1 MPDKSPVTLHDV
13 VSEPHLGLAPLVPGN
28 PAAVVTGAHTSD
40 IHNPA
45 EWLEPKTVL
54 LTTGLRFV
62 NAEQDEQL
70 ASRLVEDL
78 SKAGV
83 VALFFGIGVYFD
95 QVPVKLLSACKQA
108 GFPLYTVAP
117 DVPFYRVESF
127 INQSQASPDAYLQKR
142 ALWLSNDLLQSIS
155 AENPVHA
162 LIVRLAMACR
172 GTAVLY
178 EDSGR
183 IVESSGDGPTH
194 LIWKELRTGSN
205 TSSEPLVIGQWGVM
219 ARPLV
224 LRGDG
229 FTLAVASRNHR
240 VLKDLGD
247 VLLETTQRLLA
258 AVNGIARFS
267 DSKQRHENTQ
277 LLTVLQDG
285 IPVARE
291 FRHWERMRAF
301 RFTPYEP
308 LRAVVAANLDQEPI
322 SPSFT
327 GQLLRQAEVSGLGLL
342 LAENGRTPESPPGFH
357 AVVSNSSALDAWLE
371 LTDRSVFVGL
381 SEPYSDLALTPEAFR
396 EAEAAAGIA
405 RRQILAATGAGLEIY
420 RGIVR
425 LDEVDPST
433 WLLARRQS
441 PQDKDTLNRFVAPL
455 SSDSELKQTVICYLV
470 NDLDVA
476 KVASILFVHPNT
488 VRYRL
493 KKVET
498 LVGGSI
504 SSSRTIAN
512 LYLAFHDDIVALSQ
526 ATHVVHDDL

>member
-1 MPDKSPVTLHDV
+1 MPDKSPVTLHAV
-13 VSEPHLGLAPLVPGN
+13 VSEAPLGLAPLVPGN
-28 PAAVVTGAHTSD
+28 PDAVITGAHTSD

-45 EWLEPKTVL
+45 AWLEPNTVL

-62 NAEQDEQL
+62 NTERDERL
-70 ASRLVEDL
+70 AVRLVEDL
-78 SKAGV
+78 RKARV
-83 VALFFGIGVYFD
+83 AALFFGVGVYFD
-95 QVPVKLLSACKQA
+95 QVPAMLVAACKQA

-117 DVPFYRVESF
+117 DVPFHRIENF

-194 LIWKELRTGSN
+194 LIWKELRNGN
-205 TSSEPLVIGQWGVM
+205 NRSEIVVIGQWGVM

-229 FTLAVASRNHR
+229 FVIAVASRNHR

-247 VLLETTQRLLA
+247 LLLETTQRLLA
-258 AVNGIARFS
+258 AVNGIAQFS
-267 DSKQRHENTQ
+267 DSRQRHENTQ
-277 LLTVLQDG
+277 LLTLLQDG
-285 IPVARE
+285 VPVARE

-308 LRAVVAANLDQEPI
+308 LRAVVAANLAQQPMD
-322 SPSFT
+322 PSFSE
-327 GQLLRQAEVSGLGLL
+327 QLLRRAEASGLGLL

-371 LTDRSVFVGL
+371 LTDRTVFVGL
-381 SEPYSDLALTPEAFR
+381 SEPYSDLARTPEAFR
-396 EAEAAAGIA
+396 DAEAAAGIA
-405 RRQILAATGAGLEIY
+405 RRQIQASTRTGSGIY

-425 LDEVDPST
+425 LDDVDPAT

-441 PQDKDTLNRFVAPL
+441 PQDKDKLNLFVEAL
-455 SSDSELKQTVICYLV
+455 HGDSELKQTVICYLV

-476 KVASILFVHPNT
+476 KVAGVLFVHPNT

-498 LVGGSI
+498 LVGGSL
-504 SSSRTIAN
+504 SSPRIIAN

-526 ATHVVHDDL
+526 AWNESGNP

>member
-13 VSEPHLGLAPLVPGN
+13 VSEAHLGLAPLVPGN
-28 PAAVVTGAHTSD
+28 TAAVITGAHTSD

-45 EWLEPKTVL
+45 DWLEPNTVL

-62 NAEQDEQL
+62 NAERDEQL
-70 ASRLVEDL
+70 AVRLVEDL
-78 SKAGV
+78 RRARV
-83 VALFFGIGVYFD
+83 AALFFGVGVYFD
-95 QVPVKLLSACKQA
+95 QVPAKLLAACKQA
-108 GFPLYTVAP
+108 NFPLYTVAH
-117 DVPFYRVESF
+117 DVPFYRIESF

-142 ALWLSNDLLQSIS
+142 ALWLSNDLLQSLS

-194 LIWKELRTGSN
+194 LIWKELRNGSN
-205 TSSEPLVIGQWGVM
+205 AAEPLVIGQWGVM

-267 DSKQRHENTQ
+267 DSRQRHENTQ
-277 LLTVLQDG
+277 LLTMLQDG

-308 LRAVVAANLDQEPI
+308 LRAVVAANLEQQPI

-327 GQLLRQAEVSGLGLL
+327 EQLLRRAEASGLGLL
-342 LAENGRTPESPPGFH
+342 LAENGRTPESPPGFQ

-371 LTDRSVFVGL
+371 LTDRSVYVGL
-381 SEPYSDLALTPEAFR
+381 SEPYTDLALTPEAFR

-405 RRQILAATGAGLEIY
+405 RRQVQAAISTGSEIY

-441 PQDKDTLNRFVAPL
+441 PQDKDKLNRFGAAL
-455 SSDSELKQTVICYLV
+455 RGDSELKQTVICYLV

-476 KVASILFVHPNT
+476 KVASVLFVHPNT

-493 KKVET
+493 KKAET
-498 LVGGSI
+498 FVGGSL

-512 LYLAFHDDIVALSQ
+512 LYLAFHDDIVAMSHGIH
-526 ATHVVHDDL
+526 ASRDP

>member
-1 MPDKSPVTLHDV
+1 MPDRTPVTLHDV
-13 VSEPHLGLAPLVPGN
+13 VSEAPLGLTPLVPGN
-28 PAAVVTGAHTSD
+28 PAAIVLGAHTSD

-45 EWLEPKTVL
+45 AWLEPNTVL

-62 NAEQDEQL
+62 NAERDEL
-70 ASRLVEDL
+70 LPVKLVEDL
-78 SKAGV
+78 RKARV
-83 VALFFGIGVYFD
+83 AALFFGVGVYFD
-95 QVPVKLLSACKQA
+95 QVPAKLVAACKQA
-108 GFPLYTVAP
+108 GFPLYTVAH
-117 DVPFYRVESF
+117 DVPFHRIENF
-127 INQSQASPDAYLQKR
+127 INQSQASPDAYVQKR
-142 ALWLSNDLLQSIS
+142 ALWISNDLLQSIS

-178 EDSGR
+178 ENSGR
-183 IVESSGDGPTH
+183 IVESSGGGPTH
-194 LIWKELRTGSN
+194 LIWKELRDGNNASGTI
-205 TSSEPLVIGQWGVM
+205 VIGQWGVM

-224 LRGDG
+224 LRGEG

-247 VLLETTQRLLA
+247 VLLETAQRLLA

-267 DSKQRHENTQ
+267 DSRERHENTL
-277 LLTVLQDG
+277 LLTMLQDG
-285 IPVARE
+285 VPLARE

-308 LRAVVAANLDQEPI
+308 LRAVVAASPAEEPVD
-322 SPSFT
+322 PSFT
-327 GQLLRQAEVSGLGLL
+327 ELLLRGAEASGLGLL
-342 LAENGRTPESPPGFH
+342 LAENGRTPENPPGFH

-371 LTDRSVFVGL
+371 LTAGSVFVGL
-381 SEPYSDLALTPEAFR
+381 SEPYSDLARTPEAFR

-405 RRQILAATGAGLEIY
+405 RRQIRAAAATASGTY

-425 LDEVDPST
+425 LDEVDPAT

-441 PQDKDTLNRFVAPL
+441 APDKDKLNRFVEAL
-455 SSDSELKQTVICYLV
+455 NVDSDLKETVICYLV

-476 KVASILFVHPNT
+476 KVASVLFVHPNT

-498 LVGGSI
+498 LVGGSL
-504 SSSRTIAN
+504 SSARIIAN
-512 LYLAFHDDIVALSQ
+512 LYLAFHDDIDALSQ
-526 ATHVVHDDL
+526 ARDESPES

>member
-1 MPDKSPVTLHDV
+1 
-13 VSEPHLGLAPLVPGN
+13 
-28 PAAVVTGAHTSD
+28 
-40 IHNPA
+40 
-45 EWLEPKTVL
+45 
-54 LTTGLRFV
+54 
-62 NAEQDEQL
+62 
-70 ASRLVEDL
+70 
-78 SKAGV
+78 
-83 VALFFGIGVYFD
+83 
-95 QVPVKLLSACKQA
+95 
-108 GFPLYTVAP
+108 
-117 DVPFYRVESF
+117 
-127 INQSQASPDAYLQKR
+127 
-142 ALWLSNDLLQSIS
+142 
-155 AENPVHA
+155 
-162 LIVRLAMACR
+162 
-172 GTAVLY
+172 
-178 EDSGR
+178 
-183 IVESSGDGPTH
+183 
-194 LIWKELRTGSN
+194 
-205 TSSEPLVIGQWGVM
+205 M

-267 DSKQRHENTQ
+267 DSRQRHENTQ
-277 LLTVLQDG
+277 LLTMLQDG

-308 LRAVVAANLDQEPI
+308 LRAVVAANLEQQPI

-327 GQLLRQAEVSGLGLL
+327 EQLLRRAEASGLGLL

-381 SEPYSDLALTPEAFR
+381 SEPYTDLALTPEAFR
-396 EAEAAAGIA
+396 DAEAAAGIA
-405 RRQILAATGAGLEIY
+405 RRQVQASLNAGTGIY

-425 LDEVDPST
+425 LNEVDPST

-441 PQDKDTLNRFVAPL
+441 PQDKDKLNRYGAAL
-455 SSDSELKQTVICYLV
+455 RADSELKQTVICYLV

-476 KVASILFVHPNT
+476 KVASVLFVHPNT

-512 LYLAFHDDIVALSQ
+512 LYLAFHDEIVALSQ
-526 ATHVVHDDL
+526 TKHVPHDL

>member
-1 MPDKSPVTLHDV
+1 MPSESPVTLYDV
-13 VSEPHLGLAPLVPGN
+13 VSEAPLGLTPLIPGN
-28 PAAVVTGAHTSD
+28 PVAVITGAHTSD
-40 IHNPA
+40 IEDPA
-45 EWLEPKTVL
+45 GWLEPNTVL
-54 LTTGLRFV
+54 LTTGLPFI
-62 NAEQDEQL
+62 NADRDGRL
-70 ASRLVEDL
+70 ALKLVENL
-78 SKAGV
+78 AKARV
-83 VALFFGIGVYFD
+83 AALFFGVGVYFD
-95 QVPVKLLSACKQA
+95 QVPAVLVTACKQA
-108 GFPLYTVAP
+108 NFPLYTVAL
-117 DVPFYRVESF
+117 DVPFYRIENF

-172 GTAVLY
+172 GAAVLY

-194 LIWKELRTGSN
+194 LIWKELRNGTN
-205 TSSEPLVIGQWGVM
+205 ASEVFVIGQWGVM
-219 ARPLV
+219 SRPLV

-229 FTLAVASRNHR
+229 FVVAVASRNHR
-240 VLKDLGD
+240 VLKDLGEL
-247 VLLETTQRLLA
+247 LLETTQRLLA
-258 AVNGIARFS
+258 AVNGIAQFS
-267 DSKQRHENTQ
+267 DSRQRHENTQ
-277 LLTVLQDG
+277 LLTMLQDG
-285 IPVARE
+285 VPVARE

-308 LRAVVAANLDQEPI
+308 LRAVVAANLEQQPI

-327 GQLLRQAEVSGLGLL
+327 AQLLRGAEASGLGLL

-371 LTDRSVFVGL
+371 LTGRSVFVGL
-381 SEPYSDLALTPEAFR
+381 SEPYSDLARTPESFR

-405 RRQILAATGAGLEIY
+405 RRQIQAATTSASGAN

-425 LDEVDPST
+425 LDEVDPAT
-433 WLLARRQS
+433 WLLARRLS
-441 PQDKDTLNRFVAPL
+441 PQDKAKLNRFVEAL
-455 SSDSELKQTVICYLV
+455 NLDSELKQTAICYLV

-476 KVASILFVHPNT
+476 KVAAVLFVHPNT

-498 LVGGSI
+498 LVGGSL

-512 LYLAFHDDIVALSQ
+512 LYLAFHDDIDAWSHASHELR
-526 ATHVVHDDL
+526 DR

>member
-1 MPDKSPVTLHDV
+1 MPDKLPVTLHDV

-45 EWLEPKTVL
+45 EWLEPNTVL

-70 ASRLVEDL
+70 PVRLVEEL
-78 SKAGV
+78 RKARV
-83 VALFFGIGVYFD
+83 AALFFGIGVYFD
-95 QVPVKLLSACKQA
+95 RVPVKLLAACKQA
-108 GFPLYTVAP
+108 GLPLYTVAP
-117 DVPFYRVESF
+117 DVPFYRIETF
-127 INQSQASPDAYLQKR
+127 INQAQASPDAYLQRR

-162 LIVRLAMACR
+162 LIGRLAMACR

-194 LIWKELRTGSN
+194 LIWKELRNGSN
-205 TSSEPLVIGQWGVM
+205 TSEPLVIGQWGVM

-247 VLLETTQRLLA
+247 ILLETTQRLLA

-267 DSKQRHENTQ
+267 DSRQRHENTQ
-277 LLTVLQDG
+277 LLTILQDG

-308 LRAVVAANLDQEPI
+308 LRAVVAANLEQQPI

-327 GQLLRQAEVSGLGLL
+327 EQLLRRAEASGLGLL

-371 LTDRSVFVGL
+371 LTDKSVFVGL

-405 RRQILAATGAGLEIY
+405 RRQILAAISAGSDTY
-420 RGIVR
+420 RGIIR

-441 PQDKDTLNRFVAPL
+441 PQDKDKLNRFVAAL

-498 LVGGSI
+498 LVGGPI

-526 ATHVVHDDL
+526 GIHETHDR